1 MRLEVSFDSGMAT
14 LFKETRNLKW
24 LGFDISF
31 DLTLLARK
39 VKDVYPVAV
48 SLTEIIRTYTEMEGR
63 LVDEVCNPLQFFVA
77 SQFFLFL
84 SHLSLF
90 QVRPLISSH
99 KRDVQYHISKGFE
112 IEWRQSAKLNPFMKN
127 MTDTVTNYKNKV
139 CFNGF
144 KPYINIK

>member
-1 MRLEVSFDSGMAT
+1 MRLEVSFDNGMAT

-63 LVDEVCNPLQFFVA
+63 LVDEVFFFFFFF
-77 SQFFLFL
+77 SFFFFFFLFFSFL
-84 SHLSLF
+84 FLFFPIFHFSPSL
-90 QVRPLISSH
+90 
-99 KRDVQYHISKGFE
+99 Y
-112 IEWRQSAKLNPFMKN
+112 
-127 MTDTVTNYKNKV
+127 
-139 CFNGF
+139 
-144 KPYINIK
+144 